1 MTAVSGQYA
10 SAHDGS
16 SCIAEVDRW
25 SLVREAI
32 LHDYA
37 TCHTPGDGGMGVLA
51 GRRRHTG
58 TLSGIY
64 DPDDP
69 VEDYFEEGDRLPN
82 LQLYVAAGKGYSG
95 EAVIESLTI
104 PEVDITEGA
113 PIRWDAAFRA
123 HGLFT
128 RFGFS

>member
-1 MTAVSGQYA
+1 MSAISGQYA
-10 SAHDGS
+10 AAKAGT
-16 SCIAEVDRW
+16 SCIAETDRW

-37 TCHTPGDGGMGVLA
+37 TCNTPGDGGMGVLA

-64 DPDDP
+64 DPTDP
-69 VEDYFEEGDRLPN
+69 IEDYFEEGDTVSNLRL
-82 LQLYVAAGKGYSG
+82 YISASVYYGGT
-95 EAVIESLTI
+95 AVIESLTI

-113 PIRWDAAFRA
+113 PVRWDAAFRA
-123 HGLFT
+123 HGLFVKA
-128 RFGFS
+128 